1 MRAVLRSADRWSPK
15 PRMSATSTPH
25 PAPRTLHLLV
35 VDDDD
40 AIVALVRRYFEAHGF
55 RVSGAGDGDAMRVA
69 LGGADAVDL
78 VLLDLGLP
86 GEDGFE
92 LTRYL
97 REHWHGPVI
106 IVSGRDEAVDR
117 IVGLELGA
125 DDYVTK
131 PFSVRELVLRVGA
144 VLRRGS
150 GTVSTPELRLGP
162 LAMDVERHRVT
173 VDGKEVALTALE
185 FRLLHTLL
193 SRQGRVQTRERLLED
208 VWGMHGDITTRTV
221 DTHVKRL
228 REKLGEAG
236 KLIET
241 VRGVGYRIV
250 ESLEAA

>member
-1 MRAVLRSADRWSPK
+1 
-15 PRMSATSTPH
+15 MSATSTPH

-131 PFSVRELVLRVGA
+131 PFDLRELLARVRS
-144 VLRRGS
+144 VLRRSEPAPRGAETS
-150 GTVSTPELRLGP
+150 AGIRFAGLVLDTDARRL
-162 LAMDVERHRVT
+162 ATE
-173 VDGKEVALTALE
+173 DGKPIPLTTGE
-185 FRLLHTLL
+185 YELLQVFVEQPNRVL
-193 SRQGRVQTRERLLED
+193 SRDVLISRLHGREAGPYDRAIDMQV
-208 VWGMHGDITTRTV
+208 G
-221 DTHVKRL
+221 RL
-228 REKLGEAG
+228 RRK
-236 KLIET
+236 IET
-241 VRGVGYRIV
+241 DPSHPQIIQSVRGAGYVFTARI
-250 ESLEAA
+250 AQG